1 MQKRIFITNGNEE
14 ARKMSEQHTKED
26 KATSV
31 LKKENQLLTS
41 QEYDILGEIANISF
55 GSASTVLST
64 ILNRQVSITTP
75 HVEVVDLYDTRDI
88 EVPHVVLNIQ
98 FTKGLDMENLLVL
111 QQDVALAIADLMM
124 MGTGEVE
131 EGKELGELELSAVQ
145 EAMNQ
150 MMGFVATSMSEFFQD
165 TVDMSPPT
173 IKVVK
178 LFEEIEKI
186 SGVDESNTII
196 KVSFDLKID
205 HLVNSKLVQIVSVEH
220 AKQMISKLLQLS
232 GGGEQELIE
241 EVQEEE
247 NKQELVEEP
256 PFQEKL
262 TQEEK
267 DVLGEI
273 ANISIGS
280 ASTVLSTLLNQP
292 VSISTP
298 NVETIDVRY
307 YDGVPVPFVI
317 LNVDFVEGLKSENVF
332 VFTKD
337 VALTMV
343 DLMMMGTGEID
354 SEQELTEMEL
364 SGVKEIMN
372 QMMGHAATAMSEMF
386 MEKMDITPP
395 TVKFVTLKEEMEYL
409 GKEADSDEL
418 VQITFNL
425 EIGDLVQSKM
435 YQILPLSEAKEM
447 VKRLLHVDVEE
458 SIELEEEASI
468 KEENVEEIPEPAV
481 EPIELL
487 EIHTGEP
494 EYIDTSIL
502 QNVEMNVRFVF
513 GSTVRTIE
521 DILSLHENDA
531 VVLDEEVDEPIR
543 IYVNNVLV
551 AYGEL
556 VNVDGFFGVKVTKS
570 L

>member
-1 MQKRIFITNGNEE
+1 MP
-14 ARKMSEQHTKED
+14 EQHTKGD
-26 KATSV
+26 TSTIV
-31 LKKENQLLTS
+31 LEKENEHLTP
-41 QEYDILGEIANISF
+41 QECDILGEIANISF

-64 ILNRQVSITTP
+64 ILNRQVSITAP
-75 HVEVVDLYDTRDI
+75 RIELVDLYDSSDV
-88 EVPHVVLNIQ
+88 EVPHVVLNIH

-111 QQDVALAIADLMM
+111 KQDVALSIADLMM

-131 EGKELGELELSAVQ
+131 DGKELGELELSAVQ

-150 MMGFVATSMSEFFQD
+150 MMGFAATSMSEFFQD

-178 LFEEIEKI
+178 LSEEMEKI
-186 SGVDESNTII
+186 SEIDGNHTIV

-205 HLVNSKLVQIVSVEH
+205 NLVNSKLVQIVSVEH
-220 AKQMISKLLQLS
+220 AKRMVNKLMQLS
-232 GGGEQELIE
+232 GG
-241 EVQEEE
+241 
-247 NKQELVEEP
+247 VEEKDEP
-256 PFQEKL
+256 AEVVETEIVEEQVEKEHL

-292 VSISTP
+292 VTISTP
-298 NVETIDVRY
+298 NVESINVRH

-317 LNVDFVEGLKSENVF
+317 LNVDFVEGLKNENVF

-343 DLMMMGTGEID
+343 DLMMMGTGEVD
-354 SEQELTEMEL
+354 PEKELSELEL
-364 SGVKEIMN
+364 SGIKEIMN

-386 MEKMDITPP
+386 QEKMDMTPP
-395 TVKFVTLKEEMEYL
+395 NVKFVTLKEEMEYL
-409 GKEADSDEL
+409 GESMKVDEL

-425 EIGDLVQSKM
+425 EIGDLLQSKM
-435 YQILPLSEAKEM
+435 YQILPISEAKEM
-447 VKRLLHVDVEE
+447 VRRLLYPMM
-458 SIELEEEASI
+458 EEE
-468 KEENVEEIPEPAV
+468 EENVTEEIEEEKIV
-481 EPIELL
+481 EPVVQPIEFK
-487 EIHTGEP
+487 EVKQMEP
-494 EYIDTSIL
+494 VYMDTSIL
-502 QNVEMNVRFVF
+502 QNVEMNVKFVF
-513 GSTVRTIE
+513 GSTVKTIQ
-521 DILSLHENDA
+521 DILSLQENEA
-531 VVLDEEVDEPIR
+531 VVLDEDIDEPIR

>member
-1 MQKRIFITNGNEE
+1 MP
-14 ARKMSEQHTKED
+14 EQHTKGD
-26 KATSV
+26 TSTIV
-31 LKKENQLLTS
+31 LEKENEHLTP
-41 QEYDILGEIANISF
+41 QECYILGEIANISF

-64 ILNRQVSITTP
+64 ILNRQVSITAP
-75 HVEVVDLYDTRDI
+75 RIELVDLYDSRDV
-88 EVPHVVLNIQ
+88 EVPHVVLNIH

-111 QQDVALAIADLMM
+111 KQDVALSIADLMM

-131 EGKELGELELSAVQ
+131 DGKELGELELSAVQ

-150 MMGFVATSMSEFFQD
+150 MMGFAATSMSEFFQD

-178 LFEEIEKI
+178 LSEEMEKI
-186 SGVDESNTII
+186 SEIDGNHTIV

-205 HLVNSKLVQIVSVEH
+205 NLVNSKLVQIVSVEH
-220 AKQMISKLLQLS
+220 AKQMVNKLMQLS
-232 GGGEQELIE
+232 GG
-241 EVQEEE
+241 
-247 NKQELVEEP
+247 VEETDEP
-256 PFQEKL
+256 AEVVETEIVEEQVEKEHL

-292 VSISTP
+292 VTISTP
-298 NVETIDVRY
+298 NVEAINVRH

-317 LNVDFVEGLKSENVF
+317 LNVDFVEGLKNENVF

-343 DLMMMGTGEID
+343 DLMMMGTGEVD
-354 SEQELTEMEL
+354 PEKELTELEL
-364 SGVKEIMN
+364 SGIKEIMN

-386 MEKMDITPP
+386 QEKMDMTPP
-395 TVKFVTLKEEMEYL
+395 NVKFVTLKEEMEYL
-409 GKEADSDEL
+409 GESMEVDEL

-425 EIGDLVQSKM
+425 EIGDLLQSKM
-435 YQILPLSEAKEM
+435 YQILPISEAKEM
-447 VKRLLHVDVEE
+447 VRRLLYPMVEE
-458 SIELEEEASI
+458 EEIATEEIEEEKI
-468 KEENVEEIPEPAV
+468 V
-481 EPIELL
+481 EPVVQPIEFK
-487 EIHTGEP
+487 EVKQMEP
-494 EYIDTSIL
+494 VYMDTSIL
-502 QNVEMNVRFVF
+502 QNVEMNVKFVF
-513 GSTVRTIE
+513 GSTVKTIQ
-521 DILSLHENDA
+521 DILSLQENEA
-531 VVLDEEVDEPIR
+531 VVLDEDIDEPIR
-543 IYVNNVLV
+543 IYVNDVLV

>member
-1 MQKRIFITNGNEE
+1 MP
-14 ARKMSEQHTKED
+14 EQHTKGD
-26 KATSV
+26 TSTIV
-31 LKKENQLLTS
+31 LEKENEHLTP
-41 QEYDILGEIANISF
+41 QECDILGEIANISF

-64 ILNRQVSITTP
+64 ILNRQVSITAP
-75 HVEVVDLYDTRDI
+75 RIELVDLYNSSDV
-88 EVPHVVLNIQ
+88 EVPHVVLNIH

-111 QQDVALAIADLMM
+111 KQDVALSIADLMM

-131 EGKELGELELSAVQ
+131 DGKELGELELSAVQ

-150 MMGFVATSMSEFFQD
+150 MMGFAATSMSEFFQD

-178 LFEEIEKI
+178 LSEEMEKI
-186 SGVDESNTII
+186 SEIDGNQTIV

-205 HLVNSKLVQIVSVEH
+205 NLVNSKLVQIVSVEH
-220 AKQMISKLLQLS
+220 AKRMVNKLMQLS
-232 GGGEQELIE
+232 GGVAEKDEPA
-241 EVQEEE
+241 EVVETEI
-247 NKQELVEEP
+247 VEE
-256 PFQEKL
+256 QVEKEHL

-292 VSISTP
+292 VTISTP
-298 NVETIDVRY
+298 NVESINVRH

-317 LNVDFVEGLKSENVF
+317 LNVDFVEGLKNENVF

-343 DLMMMGTGEID
+343 DLMMMGTGEVD
-354 SEQELTEMEL
+354 PEKELSELEL
-364 SGVKEIMN
+364 SGIKEIMN

-386 MEKMDITPP
+386 QEKMDMTPP
-395 TVKFVTLKEEMEYL
+395 NVKFVTLKEEMEYL
-409 GKEADSDEL
+409 GESMKVDEL

-425 EIGDLVQSKM
+425 EIGDLLQSKM
-435 YQILPLSEAKEM
+435 YQILPISEAKEM
-447 VKRLLHVDVEE
+447 VRRLLYPMM
-458 SIELEEEASI
+458 EEE
-468 KEENVEEIPEPAV
+468 EEIVTEAIEEEKIV
-481 EPIELL
+481 EPVVQPIEFK
-487 EIHTGEP
+487 EVKQMEP
-494 EYIDTSIL
+494 VYMDTSIL
-502 QNVEMNVRFVF
+502 QNVEMNVKFVF
-513 GSTVRTIE
+513 GSTVKTIQ
-521 DILSLHENDA
+521 DILSLQENEA
-531 VVLDEEVDEPIR
+531 VVLDEDIDEPIR
-543 IYVNNVLV
+543 IYVNDVLV

>member
-1 MQKRIFITNGNEE
+1 MP
-14 ARKMSEQHTKED
+14 EQHTKGD
-26 KATSV
+26 TSTIV
-31 LKKENQLLTS
+31 LEKENEHLTS
-41 QEYDILGEIANISF
+41 QECDILGEIANISF

-64 ILNRQVSITTP
+64 ILNRQVSITAP
-75 HVEVVDLYDTRDI
+75 HVELVDLYDTSDV
-88 EVPHVVLNIQ
+88 EVPHVVLNIH

-111 QQDVALAIADLMM
+111 KQDVALSIADLMM

-150 MMGFVATSMSEFFQD
+150 MMGFAATSMSEFFQD

-173 IKVVK
+173 IKVVQ
-178 LFEEIEKI
+178 LTEEIEKI
-186 SGVDESNTII
+186 SGINGDNMVV
-196 KVSFDLKID
+196 KVSFELKID
-205 HLVNSKLVQIVSVEH
+205 NLVNSQLVQIVSVEH
-220 AKQMISKLLQLS
+220 AKRMINKLLQLS
-232 GGGEQELIE
+232 GGVEEEIDEQA
-241 EVQEEE
+241 EVQEIEI
-247 NKQELVEEP
+247 VEEHV
-256 PFQEKL
+256 EKEQL

-292 VSISTP
+292 VTISTP
-298 NVETIDVRY
+298 NVEAINVRHY
-307 YDGVPVPFVI
+307 EGVPVPFVI
-317 LNVDFVEGLKSENVF
+317 LNVDFVEGLKNENVF

-354 SEQELTEMEL
+354 PEKELSELEL
-364 SGVKEIMN
+364 SGIKEIMN

-386 MEKMDITPP
+386 KEKMDMTPP
-395 TVKFVTLKEEMEYL
+395 DVKFVSLKEEMEYL
-409 GKEADSDEL
+409 GETMEVDEL

-425 EIGDLVQSKM
+425 EIGDLLQSKM
-435 YQILPLSEAKEM
+435 YQILPISEAKEM
-447 VKRLLHVDVEE
+447 VRRLLYPMVEE
-458 SIELEEEASI
+458 QEEI
-468 KEENVEEIPEPAV
+468 VEEVVEEEEIPASVVQPIEYKEVKQV
-481 EPIELL
+481 EPI
-487 EIHTGEP
+487 
-494 EYIDTSIL
+494 YMDTSIL
-502 QNVEMNVRFVF
+502 QNVEMNVKFVF
-513 GSTVRTIE
+513 GSTVRTIQ
-521 DILSLHENDA
+521 DILSLQENEA
-531 VVLDEEVDEPIR
+531 VVLDEDIDEPIQ
-543 IYVNNVLV
+543 IYVNDVLV

>member
-1 MQKRIFITNGNEE
+1 MP
-14 ARKMSEQHTKED
+14 EQHTKGD
-26 KATSV
+26 TSTIV
-31 LKKENQLLTS
+31 LEKENEHLTP
-41 QEYDILGEIANISF
+41 QECDILGEIANISF

-64 ILNRQVSITTP
+64 ILNRQVSITAP
-75 HVEVVDLYDTRDI
+75 RIELVDLYNSSDV
-88 EVPHVVLNIQ
+88 EVPHVVLNIH

-111 QQDVALAIADLMM
+111 KQDVALSIADLMM

-131 EGKELGELELSAVQ
+131 DGKELGELELSAVQ

-150 MMGFVATSMSEFFQD
+150 MMGFAATSMSEFFQD

-178 LFEEIEKI
+178 LSEEMEKI
-186 SGVDESNTII
+186 SEIDGNQTIV

-205 HLVNSKLVQIVSVEH
+205 NLVNSKLVQIVSVEH
-220 AKQMISKLLQLS
+220 AKRMVNKLMQLS
-232 GGGEQELIE
+232 GG
-241 EVQEEE
+241 
-247 NKQELVEEP
+247 VEEKDEP
-256 PFQEKL
+256 AEVVETEIVEEQVEKEHL

-292 VSISTP
+292 VTISTP
-298 NVETIDVRY
+298 NVESINVRH

-317 LNVDFVEGLKSENVF
+317 LNVDFVEGLKNENVF

-343 DLMMMGTGEID
+343 DLMMMGTGEVD
-354 SEQELTEMEL
+354 SEKELSELEL
-364 SGVKEIMN
+364 SGIKEIMN

-386 MEKMDITPP
+386 QEKMDMTPP
-395 TVKFVTLKEEMEYL
+395 NVKFVTLKEEMEYL
-409 GKEADSDEL
+409 GESMKVDEL

-425 EIGDLVQSKM
+425 EIGDLLQSKM
-435 YQILPLSEAKEM
+435 YQILPISEAKEM
-447 VKRLLHVDVEE
+447 VRRLLYPMM
-458 SIELEEEASI
+458 EEE
-468 KEENVEEIPEPAV
+468 EEIVTEEIEEEKIV
-481 EPIELL
+481 EPVVQPIEFK
-487 EIHTGEP
+487 EVKQMEP
-494 EYIDTSIL
+494 VYMDTSIL
-502 QNVEMNVRFVF
+502 QNVEMNVKFVF
-513 GSTVRTIE
+513 GSTVKTIQ
-521 DILSLHENDA
+521 DILSLQENEA
-531 VVLDEEVDEPIR
+531 VVLDEDIDEPIR
-543 IYVNNVLV
+543 IYVNDVLV

>member
-1 MQKRIFITNGNEE
+1 MP
-14 ARKMSEQHTKED
+14 EQHTKGD
-26 KATSV
+26 TSTIV
-31 LKKENQLLTS
+31 LEKENERLTP
-41 QEYDILGEIANISF
+41 QECDILGEIANISF

-75 HVEVVDLYDTRDI
+75 HIEMVDLYDTSDVEI
-88 EVPHVVLNIQ
+88 PHVVLNIH

-111 QQDVALAIADLMM
+111 KQDIALSIADLMM
-124 MGTGEVE
+124 MGTGVVE

-150 MMGFVATSMSEFFQD
+150 MMGFAATSMSEFFQD

-173 IKVVK
+173 IKVRR
-178 LFEEIEKI
+178 LQEEMGKI
-186 SGVDESNTII
+186 SGIDGSNVIV
-196 KVSFDLKID
+196 KVSFELKID
-205 HLVNSKLVQIVSVEH
+205 NLVDSKLVQIVSVEH
-220 AKQMISKLLQLS
+220 AKQMIKKLLQLS
-232 GGGEQELIE
+232 GGVEEGIE
-241 EVQEEE
+241 EQAEIMEAEV
-247 NKQELVEEP
+247 VEE
-256 PFQEKL
+256 QSEKEQL

-298 NVETIDVRY
+298 NVEAINVRH

-317 LNVDFVEGLKSENVF
+317 LNVDFVEGLKNENVF

-354 SEQELTEMEL
+354 PEKELSELEL
-364 SGVKEIMN
+364 SGIKEIMN

-386 MEKMDITPP
+386 KKKMDMTPP
-395 TVKFVTLKEEMEYL
+395 DVKFVSLKEEMEYL
-409 GKEADSDEL
+409 GEAMEVDEL
-418 VQITFNL
+418 VQITFNI
-425 EIGDLVQSKM
+425 EIGDLLQSKM
-435 YQILPLSEAKEM
+435 YQILSIAEAKEM
-447 VKRLLHVDVEE
+447 VRRLLYPMVEE
-458 SIELEEEASI
+458 QEEI
-468 KEENVEEIPEPAV
+468 VEEVIEKEKISAPAIQPIEYQEVKQV
-481 EPIELL
+481 EPV
-487 EIHTGEP
+487 
-494 EYIDTSIL
+494 YMDASIL
-502 QNVEMNVRFVF
+502 QNVEMNVKFVF
-513 GSTVRTIE
+513 GSTVRTIQ
-521 DILSLHENDA
+521 DILSLQENEA
-531 VVLDEEVDEPIR
+531 VVLDEDIDEPIQ
-543 IYVNNVLV
+543 IYVNDVLV

>member
-1 MQKRIFITNGNEE
+1 MP
-14 ARKMSEQHTKED
+14 EQHTKGD
-26 KATSV
+26 TSTIV
-31 LKKENQLLTS
+31 LEKEKENEHLTP
-41 QEYDILGEIANISF
+41 QECDILGEIANISF

-64 ILNRQVSITTP
+64 ILNRQVSITAP
-75 HVEVVDLYDTRDI
+75 RIELVDLYDSRDV
-88 EVPHVVLNIQ
+88 EVPHVVLNIH

-111 QQDVALAIADLMM
+111 KQDVALSIADLMM

-131 EGKELGELELSAVQ
+131 DGKELGELELSAVQ

-150 MMGFVATSMSEFFQD
+150 MMGFAATSMSEFFQD

-173 IKVVK
+173 INVVK
-178 LFEEIEKI
+178 LSEEMEKI
-186 SGVDESNTII
+186 SEIDGNHTIV

-205 HLVNSKLVQIVSVEH
+205 NLVNSKLVQIVSVEH
-220 AKQMISKLLQLS
+220 AKQMVNKLMQLS
-232 GGGEQELIE
+232 GGVEEKDETAEVVETEIVE
-241 EVQEEE
+241 EV
-247 NKQELVEEP
+247 
-256 PFQEKL
+256 EKEHL

-292 VSISTP
+292 VTISTP
-298 NVETIDVRY
+298 NVEAINVRH

-317 LNVDFVEGLKSENVF
+317 LNVDFVEGLKNENVF

-343 DLMMMGTGEID
+343 DLMMMGTGEVD
-354 SEQELTEMEL
+354 PEKELTELEL
-364 SGVKEIMN
+364 SGIKEIMN

-386 MEKMDITPP
+386 QEKMDMTPP
-395 TVKFVTLKEEMEYL
+395 NVKFVTLKEEMEYL
-409 GKEADSDEL
+409 GESMEVDEL

-425 EIGDLVQSKM
+425 EIGDLLQSKM
-435 YQILPLSEAKEM
+435 YQILPISEAKEM
-447 VKRLLHVDVEE
+447 VRRLLYPMVEE
-458 SIELEEEASI
+458 EIATEEI
-468 KEENVEEIPEPAV
+468 KEEKIV
-481 EPIELL
+481 EPVVQPIEFK
-487 EIHTGEP
+487 EVKQMEP
-494 EYIDTSIL
+494 VYMDTSIL
-502 QNVEMNVRFVF
+502 QNVEMNVKFVF
-513 GSTVRTIE
+513 GSTVKTIQ
-521 DILSLHENDA
+521 DILSLQENEA
-531 VVLDEEVDEPIR
+531 VVLDEDIDEPIR
-543 IYVNNVLV
+543 IYVNDVLV

>member
-1 MQKRIFITNGNEE
+1 MP
-14 ARKMSEQHTKED
+14 EQHTNGE
-26 KATSV
+26 TSTIV
-31 LKKENQLLTS
+31 LEKENEHLTP
-41 QEYDILGEIANISF
+41 QECDILGEIANISF

-64 ILNRQVSITTP
+64 ILNRQVNITAP
-75 HVEVVDLYDTRDI
+75 RVELVDLYDTSDV
-88 EVPHVVLNIQ
+88 EVPHVVLNIH

-111 QQDVALAIADLMM
+111 KQDVALSIADLMM

-150 MMGFVATSMSEFFQD
+150 MMGFAATSMSEFFQD

-178 LFEEIEKI
+178 LSEEMEKI
-186 SGVDESNTII
+186 SEITGNNTIV

-205 HLVNSKLVQIVSVEH
+205 NLVNSKLVQIVSVEH
-220 AKQMISKLLQLS
+220 AKRMINKLLQLS
-232 GGGEQELIE
+232 GGVE
-241 EVQEEE
+241 ERDEPA
-247 NKQELVEEP
+247 ELVETEVVEEHV
-256 PFQEKL
+256 EKEHL

-292 VSISTP
+292 VTISTP
-298 NVETIDVRY
+298 NVEAINVRH

-317 LNVDFVEGLKSENVF
+317 LNVDFVEGLKNENVF

-343 DLMMMGTGEID
+343 DLMMMGTGEVD
-354 SEQELTEMEL
+354 PEKELSELEL
-364 SGVKEIMN
+364 SGIKEIMN

-386 MEKMDITPP
+386 QEKMDMTPP
-395 TVKFVTLKEEMEYL
+395 NVKFVTLKEEMEYL
-409 GKEADSDEL
+409 GESMEVDEL

-425 EIGDLVQSKM
+425 EIGDLLQSKM
-435 YQILPLSEAKEM
+435 YQILPISEAKEM
-447 VKRLLHVDVEE
+447 VRRLLYPMVK
-458 SIELEEEASI
+458 ELEEI
-468 KEENVEEIPEPAV
+468 TPEEIEEEEIAAPV
-481 EPIELL
+481 VQPIEFK
-487 EIHTGEP
+487 EVKQIEP
-494 EYIDTSIL
+494 VYMDTSIL
-502 QNVEMNVRFVF
+502 QNVEMNVKFVF
-513 GSTVRTIE
+513 GSTVKTIQ
-521 DILSLHENDA
+521 DILSLQENEA
-531 VVLDEEVDEPIR
+531 VVLDEDIDEPIR
-543 IYVNNVLV
+543 IYVNDVLV

>member
-1 MQKRIFITNGNEE
+1 MP
-14 ARKMSEQHTKED
+14 EQHTKGD
-26 KATSV
+26 TSTIV
-31 LKKENQLLTS
+31 LEKENEHLTP
-41 QEYDILGEIANISF
+41 QECDILGEIANISF

-64 ILNRQVSITTP
+64 ILNRQVSITAP
-75 HVEVVDLYDTRDI
+75 RIELVDLYDSSDV
-88 EVPHVVLNIQ
+88 EVPHVVLNIH

-111 QQDVALAIADLMM
+111 KQDVALSIADLMM

-131 EGKELGELELSAVQ
+131 DGKELGELELSAVQ

-150 MMGFVATSMSEFFQD
+150 MMGFAATSMSEFFQD

-178 LFEEIEKI
+178 LSEEMEKI
-186 SGVDESNTII
+186 SEIDGNQTIV

-205 HLVNSKLVQIVSVEH
+205 NLVNSKLVQIVSVEH
-220 AKQMISKLLQLS
+220 AKQMINKLMQLS
-232 GGGEQELIE
+232 GG
-241 EVQEEE
+241 
-247 NKQELVEEP
+247 VEEQDEP
-256 PFQEKL
+256 AEVVETEIVEEQVEKEHL

-298 NVETIDVRY
+298 NVEAINVRH

-317 LNVDFVEGLKSENVF
+317 LNVDFVEGLKNENVF

-343 DLMMMGTGEID
+343 DLMMMGTGEVD
-354 SEQELTEMEL
+354 SEKELSELEL
-364 SGVKEIMN
+364 SGIKEIMN

-386 MEKMDITPP
+386 QEKMDMTPP
-395 TVKFVTLKEEMEYL
+395 NVKFVTLKEEMEYL
-409 GKEADSDEL
+409 GESMKVDEL

-425 EIGDLVQSKM
+425 EIGDLLQSKM
-435 YQILPLSEAKEM
+435 YQILPISEAKEM
-447 VKRLLHVDVEE
+447 VRRLLYPMM
-458 SIELEEEASI
+458 EEE
-468 KEENVEEIPEPAV
+468 EEIVTEEIEEEKIV
-481 EPIELL
+481 EPVVQPIEFK
-487 EIHTGEP
+487 EVKQMEP
-494 EYIDTSIL
+494 VYMDTSIL
-502 QNVEMNVRFVF
+502 QNVEMNVKFVF
-513 GSTVRTIE
+513 GSTVKTIQ
-521 DILSLHENDA
+521 DILSLQENEA
-531 VVLDEEVDEPIR
+531 VVLDEDIDEPIR
-543 IYVNNVLV
+543 IYVNDVLV

>member
-1 MQKRIFITNGNEE
+1 MP
-14 ARKMSEQHTKED
+14 EQHTKGD
-26 KATSV
+26 TSTIV
-31 LKKENQLLTS
+31 LEKENEHLTP
-41 QEYDILGEIANISF
+41 QECDILGEIANISF

-64 ILNRQVSITTP
+64 ILNRQVSITAP
-75 HVEVVDLYDTRDI
+75 RIELVDLYDSSDV
-88 EVPHVVLNIQ
+88 EVPHVVLNIH

-111 QQDVALAIADLMM
+111 KQDVALSIADLMM

-131 EGKELGELELSAVQ
+131 DGKELGELELSAVQ

-150 MMGFVATSMSEFFQD
+150 MMGFAATSMSEFFQD

-178 LFEEIEKI
+178 LSEEMEKI
-186 SGVDESNTII
+186 SEIDGNQTIV

-205 HLVNSKLVQIVSVEH
+205 NLVNSKLVQIVSVEH
-220 AKQMISKLLQLS
+220 AKQMINKLMQLS
-232 GGGEQELIE
+232 GG
-241 EVQEEE
+241 
-247 NKQELVEEP
+247 VEEQDEP
-256 PFQEKL
+256 AEVVETEIVEEQVEKEHL

-298 NVETIDVRY
+298 NVEAINVRH

-317 LNVDFVEGLKSENVF
+317 LNVDFVEGLKNENVF

-343 DLMMMGTGEID
+343 DLMMMGTGEVD
-354 SEQELTEMEL
+354 SEKELSELEL
-364 SGVKEIMN
+364 SGIKEIMN

-386 MEKMDITPP
+386 QEKMDMTPP
-395 TVKFVTLKEEMEYL
+395 NVKFVTLKEEMEYL
-409 GKEADSDEL
+409 GESMEVDEL

-425 EIGDLVQSKM
+425 EIGDLLQSKM
-435 YQILPLSEAKEM
+435 YQILPITEAKEM
-447 VKRLLHVDVEE
+447 VRRLLYPMVEE
-458 SIELEEEASI
+458 EEEI
-468 KEENVEEIPEPAV
+468 VTEEIEEEKVVQPV
-481 EPIELL
+481 VQPIEFK
-487 EIHTGEP
+487 EVKQMEP
-494 EYIDTSIL
+494 VYMDTSIL
-502 QNVEMNVRFVF
+502 QNVEMNVKFVF
-513 GSTVRTIE
+513 GSTVKTIQ
-521 DILSLHENDA
+521 DILSLQENEA
-531 VVLDEEVDEPIR
+531 VVLDEDIDEPIR
-543 IYVNNVLV
+543 IYVNDVLV

>member
-1 MQKRIFITNGNEE
+1 MP
-14 ARKMSEQHTKED
+14 EQHTKGD
-26 KATSV
+26 TSTIV
-31 LKKENQLLTS
+31 LEKENEHLTP
-41 QEYDILGEIANISF
+41 QECDILGEIANISF

-64 ILNRQVSITTP
+64 ILNRQVSITAP
-75 HVEVVDLYDTRDI
+75 RIELVDLYDSSDV
-88 EVPHVVLNIQ
+88 EVPHVVLNIH

-111 QQDVALAIADLMM
+111 QQDVALSIADLMM

-131 EGKELGELELSAVQ
+131 DGKELGELELSAVQ

-150 MMGFVATSMSEFFQD
+150 MMGFAATSMSEFFQD

-178 LFEEIEKI
+178 LSEEMEKI
-186 SGVDESNTII
+186 SEIDGNQTIV

-205 HLVNSKLVQIVSVEH
+205 NLVNSKLVQIVSVEH
-220 AKQMISKLLQLS
+220 AKQMVNKLMQLS
-232 GGGEQELIE
+232 GG
-241 EVQEEE
+241 
-247 NKQELVEEP
+247 VEETDEP
-256 PFQEKL
+256 AEVVETEIVEEGEKEHL

-292 VSISTP
+292 VTISTP
-298 NVETIDVRY
+298 NVEAINVRH

-317 LNVDFVEGLKSENVF
+317 LNVDFVEGLKNENVF

-343 DLMMMGTGEID
+343 DLMMMGTGEVD
-354 SEQELTEMEL
+354 PEKELTELEL
-364 SGVKEIMN
+364 SGIKEIMN

-386 MEKMDITPP
+386 QEKMDMTPP
-395 TVKFVTLKEEMEYL
+395 NVKFVTLKEEMEYL
-409 GKEADSDEL
+409 GESMEVDEL

-425 EIGDLVQSKM
+425 EIGDLLQSKM
-435 YQILPLSEAKEM
+435 YQILPISEAKEM
-447 VKRLLHVDVEE
+447 VRRLLYPMVEE
-458 SIELEEEASI
+458 EEIATEEIEEEKI
-468 KEENVEEIPEPAV
+468 V
-481 EPIELL
+481 EPVVQPIEFK
-487 EIHTGEP
+487 EVKQMEP
-494 EYIDTSIL
+494 VYMDTSIL
-502 QNVEMNVRFVF
+502 QNVEMNVKFVF
-513 GSTVRTIE
+513 GSTVKTIQ
-521 DILSLHENDA
+521 DILSLQENEA
-531 VVLDEEVDEPIR
+531 VVLDEDIDEPIR
-543 IYVNNVLV
+543 IYVNDVLV

-556 VNVDGFFGVKVTKS
+556 VNVNGFFGVKVTKS

>member
-1 MQKRIFITNGNEE
+1 MP
-14 ARKMSEQHTKED
+14 EQHTKGD
-26 KATSV
+26 TSTIV
-31 LKKENQLLTS
+31 LEKENEHLTP
-41 QEYDILGEIANISF
+41 QECDILGEIANISF

-64 ILNRQVSITTP
+64 ILNRQVSITAP
-75 HVEVVDLYDTRDI
+75 RIELVDLYDSSDV
-88 EVPHVVLNIQ
+88 EVPHVVLNIH

-111 QQDVALAIADLMM
+111 KQDVALSIADLMM

-131 EGKELGELELSAVQ
+131 DGKELGELELSAVQ

-150 MMGFVATSMSEFFQD
+150 MMGFAATSMSEFFQD

-178 LFEEIEKI
+178 LSEEMEKI
-186 SGVDESNTII
+186 SEIDGNHTIV

-205 HLVNSKLVQIVSVEH
+205 NLVNSKLVQIVSVEH
-220 AKQMISKLLQLS
+220 TKQMINKLLQLS
-232 GGGEQELIE
+232 GEAE
-241 EVQEEE
+241 EKDEPAAVVETEI
-247 NKQELVEEP
+247 VEEHV
-256 PFQEKL
+256 EKEQL

-292 VSISTP
+292 VTISTP
-298 NVETIDVRY
+298 NVEAINVRH

-317 LNVDFVEGLKSENVF
+317 LNVDFVEGLKNENVF

-343 DLMMMGTGEID
+343 DLMMMGTGEVD
-354 SEQELTEMEL
+354 PEKELSELEL
-364 SGVKEIMN
+364 SGIKEIMN

-386 MEKMDITPP
+386 QEKMDMTPP
-395 TVKFVTLKEEMEYL
+395 DVKFVSLKEEMEYL
-409 GKEADSDEL
+409 GEAMEVDEL
-418 VQITFNL
+418 VQITFNI
-425 EIGDLVQSKM
+425 EIGDLLQSKM
-435 YQILPLSEAKEM
+435 YQILPIAEAKEM
-447 VKRLLHVDVEE
+447 VRRLLYPMVEE
-458 SIELEEEASI
+458 QEKIVEEVIEE
-468 KEENVEEIPEPAV
+468 EEIPTPVIQPIEYQEVKQV
-481 EPIELL
+481 EPV
-487 EIHTGEP
+487 
-494 EYIDTSIL
+494 YMDASIL
-502 QNVEMNVRFVF
+502 QNVEMNVKFVF
-513 GSTVRTIE
+513 GSTVRTIQ
-521 DILSLHENDA
+521 DILSLQENEA
-531 VVLDEEVDEPIR
+531 VVLDEDIDEPIQ
-543 IYVNNVLV
+543 IYVNDVLV

>member
-1 MQKRIFITNGNEE
+1 MP
-14 ARKMSEQHTKED
+14 EQHTKGD
-26 KATSV
+26 TSTIV
-31 LKKENQLLTS
+31 LEKENEHLTP
-41 QEYDILGEIANISF
+41 QECDILGEIANISF

-64 ILNRQVSITTP
+64 ILNRQVSITAP
-75 HVEVVDLYDTRDI
+75 RIELVDLYDSSDV
-88 EVPHVVLNIQ
+88 EVPHVVLNIH

-111 QQDVALAIADLMM
+111 KQDVALSIADLMM

-131 EGKELGELELSAVQ
+131 DGKELGELELSAVQ

-150 MMGFVATSMSEFFQD
+150 MMGFAATSMSEFFQD

-178 LFEEIEKI
+178 LSEEMEKI
-186 SGVDESNTII
+186 SEIDGNQTIV

-205 HLVNSKLVQIVSVEH
+205 NLVNSKLVQIVSVEH
-220 AKQMISKLLQLS
+220 AKQMINKLMQLS
-232 GGGEQELIE
+232 GE
-241 EVQEEE
+241 
-247 NKQELVEEP
+247 VEEQDEP
-256 PFQEKL
+256 AEVVETEIVEEQVEKEHL

-298 NVETIDVRY
+298 NVEAINVRH

-317 LNVDFVEGLKSENVF
+317 LNVDFVEGLKNENVF

-343 DLMMMGTGEID
+343 DLMMMGTGEVD
-354 SEQELTEMEL
+354 SEKELSELEL
-364 SGVKEIMN
+364 SGIKEIMN

-386 MEKMDITPP
+386 QEKMDMTPP
-395 TVKFVTLKEEMEYL
+395 NVKFVTLKEEMEYL
-409 GKEADSDEL
+409 GESMEVDEL

-425 EIGDLVQSKM
+425 EIGDLLQSKM
-435 YQILPLSEAKEM
+435 YQILPITEAKEM
-447 VKRLLHVDVEE
+447 VRRLLYPMVEE
-458 SIELEEEASI
+458 EEEI
-468 KEENVEEIPEPAV
+468 VTEEIEEEKVV
-481 EPIELL
+481 EPVVQPIEFK
-487 EIHTGEP
+487 EVKQMEP
-494 EYIDTSIL
+494 VYMDTSIL
-502 QNVEMNVRFVF
+502 QNVEMNVKFVF
-513 GSTVRTIE
+513 GSTVKTIQ
-521 DILSLHENDA
+521 DILSLQENEA
-531 VVLDEEVDEPIR
+531 VVLDEDIDEPIR
-543 IYVNNVLV
+543 IYVNDVLV

>member
-1 MQKRIFITNGNEE
+1 MP
-14 ARKMSEQHTKED
+14 EQHTKGD
-26 KATSV
+26 TGTIV
-31 LKKENQLLTS
+31 LEKENEHLTP
-41 QEYDILGEIANISF
+41 QECDILGEIANISF

-64 ILNRQVSITTP
+64 ILNRQVSITAP
-75 HVEVVDLYDTRDI
+75 QVELVDLYDTSDVEI
-88 EVPHVVLNIQ
+88 PHVVLNIH

-111 QQDVALAIADLMM
+111 KQDVALSIADLMM

-150 MMGFVATSMSEFFQD
+150 MMGFAATSMSEFFQD

-173 IKVVK
+173 IKVVQ
-178 LFEEIEKI
+178 LTEEMEKI
-186 SGVDESNTII
+186 SGINGNNMVV
-196 KVSFDLKID
+196 KVSFELKID
-205 HLVNSKLVQIVSVEH
+205 NLVNSQLVQVVSVEH
-220 AKQMISKLLQLS
+220 AKRMINKLLQLS
-232 GGGEQELIE
+232 GGVEEEIDEQA
-241 EVQEEE
+241 EVQETEI
-247 NKQELVEEP
+247 VEEHV
-256 PFQEKL
+256 EKEQL

-292 VSISTP
+292 VTISTP
-298 NVETIDVRY
+298 NVEAINVRHY
-307 YDGVPVPFVI
+307 EGVPVPFVI
-317 LNVDFVEGLKSENVF
+317 LNVDFVEGLKNENVF

-354 SEQELTEMEL
+354 PEKELSELEL
-364 SGVKEIMN
+364 SGIKEIMN

-386 MEKMDITPP
+386 KEKMDMTPP
-395 TVKFVTLKEEMEYL
+395 DVKFVSLKEEMEYL
-409 GKEADSDEL
+409 GESMAVDEL

-425 EIGDLVQSKM
+425 EIGDLLQSKM
-435 YQILPLSEAKEM
+435 YQILPISEAKEM
-447 VKRLLHVDVEE
+447 VRRLLYPMVEE
-458 SIELEEEASI
+458 QEEIVEEVVEEEEIHAPVVQPI
-468 KEENVEEIPEPAV
+468 EYKEVKQV
-481 EPIELL
+481 EPV
-487 EIHTGEP
+487 
-494 EYIDTSIL
+494 YMDASIL
-502 QNVEMNVRFVF
+502 QNVEMNVKFVF
-513 GSTVRTIE
+513 GSTVRTIQ
-521 DILSLHENDA
+521 DILSLQENEA
-531 VVLDEEVDEPIR
+531 VVLDEDIDEPIQ
-543 IYVNNVLV
+543 IYVNDVLV

>member
-1 MQKRIFITNGNEE
+1 MP
-14 ARKMSEQHTKED
+14 EQHTKGD
-26 KATSV
+26 TGTIV
-31 LKKENQLLTS
+31 LEKENEHLTP
-41 QEYDILGEIANISF
+41 QECDILGEIANISF

-64 ILNRQVSITTP
+64 ILNRQVSITAP
-75 HVEVVDLYDTRDI
+75 QVELVDLYDTSDVEI
-88 EVPHVVLNIQ
+88 PHVVLNIH

-111 QQDVALAIADLMM
+111 QQDVALSIADLMM

-150 MMGFVATSMSEFFQD
+150 MMGFAATSMSEFFQD

-173 IKVVK
+173 IKVVQ
-178 LFEEIEKI
+178 LTEEMEKI
-186 SGVDESNTII
+186 SGINGNNMVV
-196 KVSFDLKID
+196 KVSFELKID
-205 HLVNSKLVQIVSVEH
+205 NLVNSQLVQVVSVEH
-220 AKQMISKLLQLS
+220 AKRMINKLLQLS
-232 GGGEQELIE
+232 GGVEEEIDE
-241 EVQEEE
+241 PTEVQETEI
-247 NKQELVEEP
+247 VEEHV
-256 PFQEKL
+256 EKEQL

-292 VSISTP
+292 VTISTP
-298 NVETIDVRY
+298 NVEAINVRHY
-307 YDGVPVPFVI
+307 EGVPVPFVI
-317 LNVDFVEGLKSENVF
+317 LNVDFVEGLKNENVF

-354 SEQELTEMEL
+354 PEKELSELEL
-364 SGVKEIMN
+364 SGIKEIMN

-386 MEKMDITPP
+386 KEKMDMTPP
-395 TVKFVTLKEEMEYL
+395 DVKFVSLKEEMEYL
-409 GKEADSDEL
+409 GESMAVDEL

-425 EIGDLVQSKM
+425 EIGDLLQSKM
-435 YQILPLSEAKEM
+435 YQILPISEAKEM
-447 VKRLLHVDVEE
+447 VRRLLYPMVEE
-458 SIELEEEASI
+458 QEEI
-468 KEENVEEIPEPAV
+468 VEEVVEEEEIPAPVVQPIEYKEVKQV
-481 EPIELL
+481 EPV
-487 EIHTGEP
+487 
-494 EYIDTSIL
+494 YMDTSIL
-502 QNVEMNVRFVF
+502 QNVEMNVKFVF
-513 GSTVRTIE
+513 GSTVRTIQ
-521 DILSLHENDA
+521 DILSLQENEA
-531 VVLDEEVDEPIR
+531 VVLDEDIDEPIQ
-543 IYVNNVLV
+543 IYVNDVLV

>member
-1 MQKRIFITNGNEE
+1 MP
-14 ARKMSEQHTKED
+14 EQHTKGD
-26 KATSV
+26 TSTIV
-31 LKKENQLLTS
+31 LEKENEHLTS
-41 QEYDILGEIANISF
+41 QECDILGEIANISF

-64 ILNRQVSITTP
+64 ILNRQVSITAP
-75 HVEVVDLYDTRDI
+75 HVELVDLYDTSDV
-88 EVPHVVLNIQ
+88 EVPHVVLNIH

-111 QQDVALAIADLMM
+111 KQDVALSIADLMM

-150 MMGFVATSMSEFFQD
+150 MMGFAATSMSEFFQD

-173 IKVVK
+173 IKVVQ
-178 LFEEIEKI
+178 LTEEMEKI
-186 SGVDESNTII
+186 SGINGNNMVV
-196 KVSFDLKID
+196 KVSFELKID
-205 HLVNSKLVQIVSVEH
+205 NLVNSQLVQIVSVEH
-220 AKQMISKLLQLS
+220 AKRMINKLLQLS
-232 GGGEQELIE
+232 GGVEEEIDEQA
-241 EVQEEE
+241 EVQEIEI
-247 NKQELVEEP
+247 VEEHV
-256 PFQEKL
+256 EKEQL

-292 VSISTP
+292 VTISTP
-298 NVETIDVRY
+298 NVEAINVRHY
-307 YDGVPVPFVI
+307 EGVPVPFVI
-317 LNVDFVEGLKSENVF
+317 LNVDFVEGLKNENVF

-354 SEQELTEMEL
+354 PEKELSELEL
-364 SGVKEIMN
+364 SGIKEIMN

-386 MEKMDITPP
+386 KEKMDMTPP
-395 TVKFVTLKEEMEYL
+395 DVKFVSLKEEMEYL
-409 GKEADSDEL
+409 GETMEVDEL

-425 EIGDLVQSKM
+425 EIGDLLQSKM
-435 YQILPLSEAKEM
+435 YQILPISEAKEM
-447 VKRLLHVDVEE
+447 VRRLLYPMVEE
-458 SIELEEEASI
+458 QEEI
-468 KEENVEEIPEPAV
+468 VEEVVEEEEIPASFVQPIEYKEVKQV
-481 EPIELL
+481 EPI
-487 EIHTGEP
+487 
-494 EYIDTSIL
+494 YMDTSIL
-502 QNVEMNVRFVF
+502 QNVEMNVKFVF
-513 GSTVRTIE
+513 GSTVRTIQ
-521 DILSLHENDA
+521 DILSLQENEA
-531 VVLDEEVDEPIR
+531 VVLDEDIDEPIQ
-543 IYVNNVLV
+543 IYVNDLLV

>member
-1 MQKRIFITNGNEE
+1 MP
-14 ARKMSEQHTKED
+14 EQHTNGE
-26 KATSV
+26 TSTIV
-31 LKKENQLLTS
+31 LEKENEHLTP
-41 QEYDILGEIANISF
+41 QECDILGEIANISF

-64 ILNRQVSITTP
+64 ILNRQVNITAP
-75 HVEVVDLYDTRDI
+75 RVELVDLYDTSDV
-88 EVPHVVLNIQ
+88 EVPHVVLNIH

-111 QQDVALAIADLMM
+111 KQDVALSIADLMM

-150 MMGFVATSMSEFFQD
+150 MMGFAATSMSEFFQD

-178 LFEEIEKI
+178 LSEEMEKI
-186 SGVDESNTII
+186 SEITGNNTIV

-205 HLVNSKLVQIVSVEH
+205 NLVNSKLVQIVSVEH
-220 AKQMISKLLQLS
+220 AKRMINKLLQLS
-232 GGGEQELIE
+232 GEVE
-241 EVQEEE
+241 ERDEPA
-247 NKQELVEEP
+247 ELVETEIVEEHV
-256 PFQEKL
+256 EKEYL

-292 VSISTP
+292 VTISTP
-298 NVETIDVRY
+298 NVEAINVRH

-317 LNVDFVEGLKSENVF
+317 LNVDFVEGLKNENVF

-343 DLMMMGTGEID
+343 DLMMMGTGEVD
-354 SEQELTEMEL
+354 PEKELSELEL
-364 SGVKEIMN
+364 SGIKEIMN

-386 MEKMDITPP
+386 QEKMDMTPP
-395 TVKFVTLKEEMEYL
+395 NVKFVTLKEEMEYL
-409 GKEADSDEL
+409 GESMEVDEL

-425 EIGDLVQSKM
+425 EIGDLLQSKM
-435 YQILPLSEAKEM
+435 YQILPISEAKEM
-447 VKRLLHVDVEE
+447 VRRLLYPMVEE
-458 SIELEEEASI
+458 QEEITPEEIEEE
-468 KEENVEEIPEPAV
+468 EIAAPV
-481 EPIELL
+481 VQPIEFK
-487 EIHTGEP
+487 EVKQIEP
-494 EYIDTSIL
+494 VYMDTSIL
-502 QNVEMNVRFVF
+502 QNVEMNVKFVF
-513 GSTVRTIE
+513 GSTVKTIQ
-521 DILSLHENDA
+521 DILSLQENEA
-531 VVLDEEVDEPIR
+531 VVLDEDIDEPIR
-543 IYVNNVLV
+543 IYVNDILV

>member
-150 MMGFVATSMSEFFQD
+150 MMGFAATSMSEFFQD

>member
-1 MQKRIFITNGNEE
+1 MP
-14 ARKMSEQHTKED
+14 EQHTKGD
-26 KATSV
+26 TSTIV
-31 LKKENQLLTS
+31 LEKENEHLTP
-41 QEYDILGEIANISF
+41 QECDILGEIANISF

-64 ILNRQVSITTP
+64 ILNRQVSITAP
-75 HVEVVDLYDTRDI
+75 RIELVDLYDSSDV
-88 EVPHVVLNIQ
+88 EVPHVVLNIH

-111 QQDVALAIADLMM
+111 KQDVALSIADLMM

-131 EGKELGELELSAVQ
+131 DGKELGELELSAVQ

-150 MMGFVATSMSEFFQD
+150 MMGFAATSMSEFFQD

-178 LFEEIEKI
+178 LSEEMEKI
-186 SGVDESNTII
+186 SEIDGNQTIV

-205 HLVNSKLVQIVSVEH
+205 NLVNSKLVQIVSVEH
-220 AKQMISKLLQLS
+220 AKRMVNKLMQLS
-232 GGGEQELIE
+232 GGAE
-241 EVQEEE
+241 EKDEPAEVVETEI
-247 NKQELVEEP
+247 VEEQ
-256 PFQEKL
+256 FEKEHL

-292 VSISTP
+292 VTISTP
-298 NVETIDVRY
+298 NVESINVRH

-317 LNVDFVEGLKSENVF
+317 LNVDFVEGLKNENVF

-343 DLMMMGTGEID
+343 DLMMMGTGEVD
-354 SEQELTEMEL
+354 PEKELSELEL
-364 SGVKEIMN
+364 SGIKEIMN

-386 MEKMDITPP
+386 QEKMDMTPP
-395 TVKFVTLKEEMEYL
+395 NVKFVTLKEEMEYL
-409 GKEADSDEL
+409 GESMKVDEL

-425 EIGDLVQSKM
+425 EIGDLLQSKM
-435 YQILPLSEAKEM
+435 YQILPISEAKEM
-447 VKRLLHVDVEE
+447 VRRLLYPMVEE
-458 SIELEEEASI
+458 EEEI
-468 KEENVEEIPEPAV
+468 VTEEIEEEKIV
-481 EPIELL
+481 EPVVQPIEFK
-487 EIHTGEP
+487 EVKQMEP
-494 EYIDTSIL
+494 VYMDTSIL
-502 QNVEMNVRFVF
+502 QNVEMNVKFVF
-513 GSTVRTIE
+513 GSTVKTIQ
-521 DILSLHENDA
+521 DILSLQENEA
-531 VVLDEEVDEPIR
+531 VVLDEDIDEPIR
-543 IYVNNVLV
+543 IYVNDVLV

>member
-1 MQKRIFITNGNEE
+1 MP
-14 ARKMSEQHTKED
+14 EQHTKGD
-26 KATSV
+26 TGTIV
-31 LKKENQLLTS
+31 LEKENEHLTP
-41 QEYDILGEIANISF
+41 QECDILGEIANISF

-64 ILNRQVSITTP
+64 ILNRQVSITAP
-75 HVEVVDLYDTRDI
+75 QVELVDLYDTSDVEI
-88 EVPHVVLNIQ
+88 PHVVLNIH

-111 QQDVALAIADLMM
+111 QQDVALSIADLMM

-150 MMGFVATSMSEFFQD
+150 MMGFAATSMSEFFQD

-173 IKVVK
+173 IKVVQ
-178 LFEEIEKI
+178 LTEEMEKI
-186 SGVDESNTII
+186 SGINGNNMVV
-196 KVSFDLKID
+196 KVSFELKID
-205 HLVNSKLVQIVSVEH
+205 NLVNSQLVQVVSVEH
-220 AKQMISKLLQLS
+220 AKRMINKLLQLS
-232 GGGEQELIE
+232 GGVEEEIDEQA
-241 EVQEEE
+241 EVQETEI
-247 NKQELVEEP
+247 VEEHV
-256 PFQEKL
+256 EKEQL

-292 VSISTP
+292 VTISTP
-298 NVETIDVRY
+298 NVEAINVRHY
-307 YDGVPVPFVI
+307 EGVPVPFVI
-317 LNVDFVEGLKSENVF
+317 LNVDFVEGLKNENVF

-354 SEQELTEMEL
+354 PEKELSELEL
-364 SGVKEIMN
+364 SGIKEIMN

-386 MEKMDITPP
+386 KEKMDMTPP
-395 TVKFVTLKEEMEYL
+395 DVKFVSLKEEMEYL
-409 GKEADSDEL
+409 GESMAVDEL

-425 EIGDLVQSKM
+425 EIGDLLQSKM
-435 YQILPLSEAKEM
+435 YQILPISEAKEM
-447 VKRLLHVDVEE
+447 VRRLLYPMVEE
-458 SIELEEEASI
+458 QEEI
-468 KEENVEEIPEPAV
+468 VEEVVEEEEIPTPVVQPIEYKEVKQV
-481 EPIELL
+481 EPV
-487 EIHTGEP
+487 
-494 EYIDTSIL
+494 YMDASIL
-502 QNVEMNVRFVF
+502 QNVEMNVKFVF
-513 GSTVRTIE
+513 GSTVRTIQ
-521 DILSLHENDA
+521 DILSLQENEA
-531 VVLDEEVDEPIR
+531 VVLDEDIDEPIQ
-543 IYVNNVLV
+543 IYVNDVLV

>member
-1 MQKRIFITNGNEE
+1 MP
-14 ARKMSEQHTKED
+14 EQHTKGD
-26 KATSV
+26 TSTIV
-31 LKKENQLLTS
+31 LEKENEHLTP
-41 QEYDILGEIANISF
+41 QECDILGEIANISF

-64 ILNRQVSITTP
+64 ILNRQVSITAP
-75 HVEVVDLYDTRDI
+75 RIELVDLYDSRDV
-88 EVPHVVLNIQ
+88 EVPHVVLNIH

-111 QQDVALAIADLMM
+111 KQDVALSIADLMM

-131 EGKELGELELSAVQ
+131 DGKELGELELSAVQ

-150 MMGFVATSMSEFFQD
+150 MMGFAATSMSEFFQD

-178 LFEEIEKI
+178 LSEEMEKI
-186 SGVDESNTII
+186 SEIDGNHTIV

-205 HLVNSKLVQIVSVEH
+205 NLVNSKLVQIVSVDH
-220 AKQMISKLLQLS
+220 AKQMVNKLMQLS
-232 GGGEQELIE
+232 GE
-241 EVQEEE
+241 
-247 NKQELVEEP
+247 VEETVEP
-256 PFQEKL
+256 AEVVETEIVEEQVEKEHL

-292 VSISTP
+292 VTISTP
-298 NVETIDVRY
+298 NVEAINVRH

-317 LNVDFVEGLKSENVF
+317 LNVDFVEGLKNENVF

-343 DLMMMGTGEID
+343 DLMMMGTGEVD
-354 SEQELTEMEL
+354 PEKELTELEL
-364 SGVKEIMN
+364 SGIKEIMN

-386 MEKMDITPP
+386 QEKMDMTPP
-395 TVKFVTLKEEMEYL
+395 NVKFVTLKEEMEYL
-409 GKEADSDEL
+409 GESMEVDEL

-425 EIGDLVQSKM
+425 EIGDLLQSKM
-435 YQILPLSEAKEM
+435 YQILPISEAKEM
-447 VKRLLHVDVEE
+447 VRRLLYPMVEE
-458 SIELEEEASI
+458 EEIATEEIEEEKI
-468 KEENVEEIPEPAV
+468 V
-481 EPIELL
+481 EPVVQPIEFK
-487 EIHTGEP
+487 EVKQMEP
-494 EYIDTSIL
+494 VYMDTSIL
-502 QNVEMNVRFVF
+502 QNVEMNVKFVF
-513 GSTVRTIE
+513 GSTVKTIQ
-521 DILSLHENDA
+521 DILSLQENEA
-531 VVLDEEVDEPIR
+531 VVLDEDIDEPIR
-543 IYVNNVLV
+543 IYVNDVLV

>member
-1 MQKRIFITNGNEE
+1 
-14 ARKMSEQHTKED
+14 MSEQHTKED

-150 MMGFVATSMSEFFQD
+150 MMGFAATSMSEFFQD

>member
-1 MQKRIFITNGNEE
+1 MP
-14 ARKMSEQHTKED
+14 EQHTKGD
-26 KATSV
+26 TSTIV
-31 LKKENQLLTS
+31 LEKENEHLTP
-41 QEYDILGEIANISF
+41 QECDILGEIANISF

-64 ILNRQVSITTP
+64 ILNRQVSITAP
-75 HVEVVDLYDTRDI
+75 RIELVDLYDSRDV
-88 EVPHVVLNIQ
+88 EVPHVVLNIH

-111 QQDVALAIADLMM
+111 KQDVALSIADLMM

-131 EGKELGELELSAVQ
+131 DGKELGELELSAVQ

-150 MMGFVATSMSEFFQD
+150 MMGFAATSMSEFFQD

-178 LFEEIEKI
+178 LSEEMEKI
-186 SGVDESNTII
+186 SEIDGNHTIV

-205 HLVNSKLVQIVSVEH
+205 NLVNSKLVQIVSVEH
-220 AKQMISKLLQLS
+220 AKQMVNKLMQLS
-232 GGGEQELIE
+232 GG
-241 EVQEEE
+241 
-247 NKQELVEEP
+247 VEETDEP
-256 PFQEKL
+256 AEVVETEIVEEQVEKEHL

-292 VSISTP
+292 VTISTP
-298 NVETIDVRY
+298 NVEAINVRH

-317 LNVDFVEGLKSENVF
+317 LNVDFVEGLKNENVF

-343 DLMMMGTGEID
+343 DLMMMGTGEVD
-354 SEQELTEMEL
+354 PEKELTELEL
-364 SGVKEIMN
+364 SGIKEIMN

-386 MEKMDITPP
+386 QEKMDMTPP
-395 TVKFVTLKEEMEYL
+395 NVKFVTLKEEMEYL
-409 GKEADSDEL
+409 GESMEVDEL

-425 EIGDLVQSKM
+425 EIGDLLQSKM
-435 YQILPLSEAKEM
+435 YQILPISEAKEM
-447 VKRLLHVDVEE
+447 VRRLLYPMVEE
-458 SIELEEEASI
+458 EEIATEEIEEEI
-468 KEENVEEIPEPAV
+468 IV
-481 EPIELL
+481 EPVVQPIEFK
-487 EIHTGEP
+487 EVKQMEP
-494 EYIDTSIL
+494 VYMDTSIL
-502 QNVEMNVRFVF
+502 QNVEMNVKFVF
-513 GSTVRTIE
+513 GSTVKTIQ
-521 DILSLHENDA
+521 DILSLQENEA
-531 VVLDEEVDEPIR
+531 VVLDEDIDEPIR
-543 IYVNNVLV
+543 IYVNDVLV

>member
-1 MQKRIFITNGNEE
+1 MP
-14 ARKMSEQHTKED
+14 EQHTKGD
-26 KATSV
+26 TSTIV
-31 LKKENQLLTS
+31 LEKENEHLTP
-41 QEYDILGEIANISF
+41 QECDILGEIANISF

-64 ILNRQVSITTP
+64 ILNRQVSITAP
-75 HVEVVDLYDTRDI
+75 RIELVNLYDSSDV
-88 EVPHVVLNIQ
+88 EVPHVVLNIH

-111 QQDVALAIADLMM
+111 KQDVALSIADLMM

-131 EGKELGELELSAVQ
+131 DGKELGELELSAVQ

-150 MMGFVATSMSEFFQD
+150 MMGFAATSMSEFFQD

-178 LFEEIEKI
+178 LSEEMEKI
-186 SGVDESNTII
+186 SEIDGNHTIV

-205 HLVNSKLVQIVSVEH
+205 NLVNSKLVQIVSVEH
-220 AKQMISKLLQLS
+220 AKRMVNKLMQLS
-232 GGGEQELIE
+232 GG
-241 EVQEEE
+241 
-247 NKQELVEEP
+247 VEEKDEP
-256 PFQEKL
+256 AEVVETEIVEEQVEKEHL

-292 VSISTP
+292 VTISTP
-298 NVETIDVRY
+298 NVESINVRH

-317 LNVDFVEGLKSENVF
+317 LNVDFVEGLKNENVF

-343 DLMMMGTGEID
+343 DLMMMGTGEVD
-354 SEQELTEMEL
+354 PEKELSELEL
-364 SGVKEIMN
+364 SGIKEIMN

-386 MEKMDITPP
+386 QEKMDMTPP
-395 TVKFVTLKEEMEYL
+395 NVKFVTLKEEMEYL
-409 GKEADSDEL
+409 GESMKVDEL

-425 EIGDLVQSKM
+425 EIGDLLQSKM
-435 YQILPLSEAKEM
+435 YQILPISEAKEM
-447 VKRLLHVDVEE
+447 VRRLLYPMM
-458 SIELEEEASI
+458 EEE
-468 KEENVEEIPEPAV
+468 EEIVTEEIEEEKIV
-481 EPIELL
+481 ESVVQPIEFK
-487 EIHTGEP
+487 EVKQMEP
-494 EYIDTSIL
+494 VYMDTSIL
-502 QNVEMNVRFVF
+502 QNVEMNVKFVF
-513 GSTVRTIE
+513 GSTVKTIQ
-521 DILSLHENDA
+521 DILSLQENEA
-531 VVLDEEVDEPIR
+531 VVLDEDIDEPIR
-543 IYVNNVLV
+543 IYVNDVLV

>member
-1 MQKRIFITNGNEE
+1 MP
-14 ARKMSEQHTKED
+14 EQHTKGD
-26 KATSV
+26 TGTIV
-31 LKKENQLLTS
+31 LEKENEHLTP
-41 QEYDILGEIANISF
+41 QECDILGEIANISF

-64 ILNRQVSITTP
+64 ILNRQVSITAP
-75 HVEVVDLYDTRDI
+75 QVELVDLYDTSDVEI
-88 EVPHVVLNIQ
+88 PHVVLNIH

-111 QQDVALAIADLMM
+111 KQDVALSIADLMM

-150 MMGFVATSMSEFFQD
+150 MMGFAATSMSEFFQD

-173 IKVVK
+173 IKVVQ
-178 LFEEIEKI
+178 LTEEMEKI
-186 SGVDESNTII
+186 SGINGNNMVV
-196 KVSFDLKID
+196 KVSFELKID
-205 HLVNSKLVQIVSVEH
+205 NLVNSQLVQVVSVEH
-220 AKQMISKLLQLS
+220 AKRMINKLLQLS
-232 GGGEQELIE
+232 GGVEEEIDE
-241 EVQEEE
+241 PAEVQETEI
-247 NKQELVEEP
+247 VEEHV
-256 PFQEKL
+256 EKEQL

-292 VSISTP
+292 VTISTP
-298 NVETIDVRY
+298 NVEAINVRHY
-307 YDGVPVPFVI
+307 EGVPVPFVI
-317 LNVDFVEGLKSENVF
+317 LNVDFVEGLKNENVF

-354 SEQELTEMEL
+354 PEKELSELEL
-364 SGVKEIMN
+364 SGIKEIMN

-386 MEKMDITPP
+386 KEKMDMTPP
-395 TVKFVTLKEEMEYL
+395 DVKFVSLKEEMEYL
-409 GKEADSDEL
+409 GESMAVDEL

-425 EIGDLVQSKM
+425 EIGDLLQSKM
-435 YQILPLSEAKEM
+435 YQILPISEAKEM
-447 VKRLLHVDVEE
+447 VRRLLYPMVEE
-458 SIELEEEASI
+458 QEEIVEEVVEEEEIHAPVVQPI
-468 KEENVEEIPEPAV
+468 EYKEVKQV
-481 EPIELL
+481 EPV
-487 EIHTGEP
+487 
-494 EYIDTSIL
+494 YMDASIL
-502 QNVEMNVRFVF
+502 QNVEMNVKFVF
-513 GSTVRTIE
+513 GSTVRTIQ
-521 DILSLHENDA
+521 DILSLQENEA
-531 VVLDEEVDEPIR
+531 VVLDEDIDEPIQ
-543 IYVNNVLV
+543 IYVNDVLV